1 MLCGN
6 LNAEKRNQE
15 TWEMA
20 VEREEQNARDAGE
33 KVCHGRGLTEK
44 RGSILGRKRLRI
56 KRKRDMLVTEE
67 LEYCTF

>member
-1 MLCGN
+1 
-6 LNAEKRNQE
+6 
-15 TWEMA
+15 MA